1 MGRIADAALTVLAR
15 GPADLEDLAAELH
28 AQGVTRA
35 RNPVAAVRRALRDDT
50 RVIDLPDGR
59 IASIAQ
65 ALAGIELT
73 VVVSADAA
81 GDGRV
86 EVEPDLAPLVVLG
99 VGDTIELPAG
109 VREGELVAVGV
120 ADPAEGVLNV
130 RALHRAPR
138 RPDDE
143 AVLLDAVQAQLEL
156 PPPGPGWLMPPIAHL
171 ATVALAVAA
180 DRPELM
186 QSPGRPLSEVLAG
199 GGYECH
205 LGWVGY
211 AGTDWDLLTEDE
223 ALALE
228 GEVRRL
234 LMLERPAEAAAV
246 QERLLGVLRRHM
258 PRRVPPARRAL
269 ARSLARAGRPDDA
282 LLALVST
289 GSDDPEDWYEAAV
302 IACRIGDEVRARRWV
317 ESGLARVA
325 GDAHADAALCLSDIG
340 GDLDAQAGFLR
351 SRAALG
357 DIEPDAEGAEVLAG
371 EVARIG
377 RSYLLELLIEDVVGL
392 FSPPEIAGLI
402 DRLVE
407 CGDRGRDV
415 CLALAAVAPEPL
427 ARRARSALGRD
438 AIPRSRVAGGLL
450 DAHAVAGWSTL
461 FEDAPDQRQLIVTI
475 EKEEGRVSA
484 LIVLIDFE
492 DLGGAVKDAFFL
504 PDMVEERLAREVIA
518 PMEELGLRCRPI
530 SVGDAVSLITEGLE
544 ITRDIGWELPSLS
557 SQPVLDRIER
567 QLLHPRRIA
576 G

>member
-1 MGRIADAALTVLAR
+1 MGRIADAALAVLAR
-15 GPADLEDLAAELH
+15 GPADLEDLASELH
-28 AQGVTRA
+28 ATGVTRA
-35 RNPVAAVRRALRDDT
+35 RNPMAAVRRALRDDT

-65 ALAGIELT
+65 ALAGLQLTT
-73 VVVSADAA
+73 VVDPDAA
-81 GDGRV
+81 AAGRID
-86 EVEPDLAPLVVLG
+86 VEPDLAPLLVLG
-99 VGDTIELPAG
+99 LGATVDLPAG
-109 VREGELVAVGV
+109 VRPGELVAVGV
-120 ADPAEGVLNV
+120 ADATDGLLDV
-130 RALHRAPR
+130 RAVSAAPR

-143 AVLLDAVQAQLEL
+143 AALLDAVEAQLEL
-156 PPPGPGWLMPPIAHL
+156 PLPGPGWPMPPIAHL

-180 DRPELM
+180 DRPDVLRA
-186 QSPGRPLSEVLAG
+186 PGRPLSEVLHT

-228 GEVRRL
+228 AEVRRL
-234 LMLERPAEAAAV
+234 LMMERPAEAAAV

-282 LLALVST
+282 LLALVSS

-302 IACRIGDEVRARRWV
+302 IACRTGDEVRARRWV

-325 GDAHADAALCLSDIG
+325 EEDHADAALCLADIG

-351 SRAALG
+351 SRPLLG
-357 DIEPDAEGAEVLAG
+357 DVEPDADGAELIAG

-377 RSYLLELLIEDVVGL
+377 RSYLIEVLMEDLLAL
-392 FSPPEIAGLI
+392 FSPEEITILI

-407 CGDRGRDV
+407 CGERGRDV
-415 CLALAAVAPEPL
+415 CLALAAVAPERL
-427 ARRARSALGRD
+427 ARRARSAAGRD
-438 AIPRSRVAGGLL
+438 AAPRSPAVAGLV
-450 DAHAVAGWSTL
+450 DAHAVAAWSTL

-475 EKEEGRVSA
+475 GKEDGRVSA

-504 PDMVEERLAREVIA
+504 PDMAEERLTREVIA

-530 SVGDAVSLITEGLE
+530 SLGDAVSLITEGLG
-544 ITRDIGWELPSLS
+544 ITREIGWQLPSLS

-567 QLLHPRRIA
+567 QVLHPRRIA

>member
-1 MGRIADAALTVLAR
+1 
-15 GPADLEDLAAELH
+15 
-28 AQGVTRA
+28 
-35 RNPVAAVRRALRDDT
+35 
-50 RVIDLPDGR
+50 
-59 IASIAQ
+59 
-65 ALAGIELT
+65 
-73 VVVSADAA
+73 
-81 GDGRV
+81 
-86 EVEPDLAPLVVLG
+86 
-99 VGDTIELPAG
+99 
-109 VREGELVAVGV
+109 
-120 ADPAEGVLNV
+120 
-130 RALHRAPR
+130 
-138 RPDDE
+138 
-143 AVLLDAVQAQLEL
+143 VLLDAVQAQLEL
-156 PPPGPGWLMPPIAHL
+156 PPPGPGWPMPPIAHL

-186 QSPGRPLSEVLAG
+186 RSPGRPLSEVLAG

>member
-1 MGRIADAALTVLAR
+1 VMLI
-15 GPADLEDLAAELH
+15 
-28 AQGVTRA
+28 
-35 RNPVAAVRRALRDDT
+35 
-50 RVIDLPDGR
+50 
-59 IASIAQ
+59 
-65 ALAGIELT
+65 
-73 VVVSADAA
+73 
-81 GDGRV
+81 
-86 EVEPDLAPLVVLG
+86 
-99 VGDTIELPAG
+99 
-109 VREGELVAVGV
+109 VAVGV
-120 ADPAEGVLNV
+120 VDAADGLLDV
-130 RALHRAPR
+130 RAVSSAVL

-143 AVLLDAVQAQLEL
+143 AALLDAVEAQLEL
-156 PPPGPGWLMPPIAHL
+156 PIRRPGWPMPPVAHL

-180 DRPELM
+180 DRPDLLRE
-186 QSPGRPLSEVLAG
+186 PGRPLCEMLAA

-211 AGTDWDLLTEDE
+211 AGADWDLLTEDE

-228 GEVRRL
+228 AEVRRL
-234 LMLERPAEAAAV
+234 LLSERPAEAAAV

-258 PRRVPPARRAL
+258 PRRMPPARRAL

-282 LLALVST
+282 LLALVSS

-317 ESGLARVA
+317 ESGLARIA
-325 GDAHADAALCLSDIG
+325 DEDHADAALCLSDIG

-351 SRAALG
+351 SREVLG
-357 DIEPDAEGAEVLAG
+357 DVEPDAEGAELIAG

-377 RSYLLELLIEDVVGL
+377 RSYLLEVLMEDLLAL
-392 FSPPEIAGLI
+392 FSPSDIAVLV
-402 DRLVE
+402 DRLGE

-427 ARRARSALGRD
+427 ARRARSSVGRD
-438 AIPRSRVAGGLL
+438 AVPRSGVVAGLV
-450 DAHAVAGWSTL
+450 DAHAVAAWSTL

-475 EKEEGRVSA
+475 GKEEGRISA

-492 DLGGAVKDAFFL
+492 DLGGAVKDGFFL
-504 PDMVEERLAREVIA
+504 PDMAEERLAREVIA

-530 SVGDAVSLITEGLE
+530 SLADAVSLISEGLSVTHE
-544 ITRDIGWELPSLS
+544 IGWELPSLT

-567 QLLHPRRIA
+567 QVLHPRRIA

>member
-1 MGRIADAALTVLAR
+1 MGRIADAALTILAR

-28 AQGVTRA
+28 ARGVTRA

-65 ALAGIELT
+65 ALAGLELT
-73 VVVSADAA
+73 TVIGPEAA
-81 GDGRV
+81 AQGHVD
-86 EVEPDLAPLVVLG
+86 VEPDLAPLLVLG
-99 VGDTIELPAG
+99 LGATIDLPAG

-120 ADPAEGVLNV
+120 EDASTGLLNV
-130 RALHRAPR
+130 RAVASAPR

-143 AVLLDAVQAQLEL
+143 AVLLDAVEAQLEL
-156 PPPGPGWLMPPIAHL
+156 PLPGPGWPMPPIAHL

-180 DRPELM
+180 DRPDVM
-186 QSPGRPLSEVLAG
+186 RAPGRPLSEVLAG

-211 AGTDWDLLTEDE
+211 AGTDWDVLTEDE

-228 GEVRRL
+228 AEVRRL
-234 LMLERPAEAAAV
+234 LMSERPAEAAAV
-246 QERLLGVLRRHM
+246 QERLLGVLRRYM

-282 LLALVST
+282 LLALVAS

-317 ESGLARVA
+317 ESGLARVSEE
-325 GDAHADAALCLSDIG
+325 GHADAALCLADIG

-351 SRAALG
+351 SRAVLG
-357 DIEPDAEGAEVLAG
+357 DIEPDPEGAERLA
-371 EVARIG
+371 EAVAHVG
-377 RSYLLELLIEDVVGL
+377 RSYLLEVLMEDLLEL
-392 FSPPEIAGLI
+392 FSPSEIAALI
-402 DRLVE
+402 DRLAE

-415 CLALAAVAPEPL
+415 CLALSAVAPEAL
-427 ARRARSALGRD
+427 ARRARSAAGRD
-438 AIPRSRVAGGLL
+438 AAPRSRVVEGLV
-450 DAHAVAGWSTL
+450 DAHAVAAWSTL

-475 EKEEGRVSA
+475 AKEDGRVSA

-504 PDMVEERLAREVIA
+504 PDMVEERLTREVIT

-530 SVGDAVSLITEGLE
+530 SLGDAVSLIAEGLE
-544 ITRDIGWELPSLS
+544 ITRGIGWELPSLS

-567 QLLHPRRIA
+567 QVLHPRRIA